1 MAKNQSILVVDDEET
16 ICDVLKLNL
25 EIAGYE
31 VDIAH
36 SAEEA
41 LRMPLESYSLLLL
54 DVMMGEM
61 SGLELTARIR
71 NTEALKGLPI
81 ILCTA
86 RDSEADLIKGF
97 NRGADDYIKKPFSMQ
112 ELLVRVKSVL
122 RRTASTAD
130 FGDTIRYESLELNLT
145 TKTCKIDGADVPF
158 TKKEFEILKLL
169 LSSPNKIFSR
179 EEILERVWETNVLV
193 IDRTIDVNI
202 NRLRKK
208 LGSYGNNIITK
219 LGYGYGFKEQ

>member
-97 NRGADDYIKKPFSMQ
+97 NRGADD
-112 ELLVRVKSVL
+112 
-122 RRTASTAD
+122 
-130 FGDTIRYESLELNLT
+130 
-145 TKTCKIDGADVPF
+145 
-158 TKKEFEILKLL
+158 
-169 LSSPNKIFSR
+169 
-179 EEILERVWETNVLV
+179 
-193 IDRTIDVNI
+193 
-202 NRLRKK
+202 
-208 LGSYGNNIITK
+208 
-219 LGYGYGFKEQ
+219 